1 MPARSEPYDSP
12 AIVTF
17 ATELAAWRNAAGLT
31 KKELADRLGYADSYV
46 GQVELRKNTPSEE
59 FAQALDT
66 FFNTNGVFHRLW
78 KRIKDSRHTSTPPPG
93 YSQFAERRNEAISIK
108 SYGALLINGL
118 FQTKDYVRAVMG
130 GMDAQTAEQYVSRRL
145 EEQAILTRDD
155 PPQVFLTLDE
165 FVLRRV
171 IGSSEIQR
179 GQLQMLLEMS
189 ERPNIMLDVV
199 PISTG
204 YYPGLTGSFTV
215 LGFDDGSQAA
225 YTESAGAGMLIE
237 QPVRAA
243 EYVVRCDLI
252 RGHALPVEA
261 SRTLI
266 RTVMEEL

>member
-17 ATELAAWRNAAGLT
+17 ATELAAWRSAAGLT

-46 GQVELRKNTPSEE
+46 GQIELRKNTPSEE

-78 KRIKDSRHTSTPPPG
+78 RRIKDSRHILTPPPG
-93 YSQFAERRNEAISIK
+93 YPQFAERREEAICVK

-118 FQTKDYVRAVMG
+118 FQTKDYVRAIMG
-130 GMDAQTAEQYVSRRL
+130 VMDAQTAEEYVARRL
-145 EEQAILTRDD
+145 EEQAILAGDD
-155 PPQVFLTLDE
+155 PPQVFLTFDE

-171 IGSSEIQR
+171 IGSREIQR
-179 GQLQMLLEMS
+179 AQLQALLEVS

-199 PISTG
+199 PLSAG
-204 YYPGLTGSFTV
+204 YYPGLAGSFTV
-215 LGFDDGSQAA
+215 LGFDDGSLAA
-225 YTESAGAGMLIE
+225 YTEAPGAGMLIE

-243 EYVVRCDLI
+243 EYVVRYDLI
-252 RGHALPVEA
+252 RGYALPAED

-266 RTVMEEL
+266 RAVMEEL